1 MPIAEK
7 KLVFSLFLISEM
19 EAELREAF
27 KKADLDK
34 NGFLSKEEIRKALID
49 DDPNDFVT
57 EQQIEEI
64 SKQLD
69 LNHDGK
75 VSCQGNS
82 G

>member
-1 MPIAEK
+1 MRPSRA
-7 KLVFSLFLISEM
+7 SLAACR

-57 EQQIEEI
+57 EQQIEDI
-64 SKQLD
+64 WKQLD
-69 LNHDGK
+69 LNQDGQ
-75 VSCQGNS
+75 VSCQGKL
-82 G
+82 